1 MIEVASILFDKNLK
15 KDIKI
20 FHTALC
26 NDLLGKSELLM
37 MAEIIASQRASPLI
51 ITNHRS
57 SFVST
62 QHGALK
68 YRCVSSVVPPTSC
81 LQKVSVYKKPSHSI
95 YSLF

>member
-1 MIEVASILFDKNLK
+1 MILPLLK
-15 KDIKI
+15 IKYLVSSSDRSVNG
-20 FHTALC
+20 ALC

-68 YRCVSSVVPPTSC
+68 YRCVS
-81 LQKVSVYKKPSHSI
+81 
-95 YSLF
+95 